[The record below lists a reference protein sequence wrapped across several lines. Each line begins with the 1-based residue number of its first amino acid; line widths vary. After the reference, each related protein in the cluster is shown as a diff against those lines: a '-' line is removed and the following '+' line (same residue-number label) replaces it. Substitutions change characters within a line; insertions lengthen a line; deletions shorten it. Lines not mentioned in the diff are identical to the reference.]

1 MKTDEKI
8 IETLNLS
15 KHPEGGYFRQT
26 YRSDFIVQPQKG
38 SYTRSCATH
47 IYYFLQRGMY
57 SKFHKVKHDEIWNLY
72 AGEGVK
78 LHVYDDKNNKADEII
93 LSKQNFDFHS
103 VVRGNLWQ
111 AAEPIGDYVL
121 VGCTVA
127 PGWEL
132 EDEAYLSDHQE
143 IIDQLVKLRP
153 DLKRLI

>member
-1 MKTDEKI
+1 
-8 IETLNLS
+8 
-15 KHPEGGYFRQT
+15 
-26 YRSDFIVQPQKG
+26 
-38 SYTRSCATH
+38 
-47 IYYFLQRGMY
+47 MY

-153 DLKRLI
+153 NLKRLI

>member
-1 MKTDEKI
+1 MKAHEKI
-8 IETLNLS
+8 IEKLNLS
-15 KHPEGGYFRQT
+15 EHPEGGYFRQT
-26 YRSDFIVQPQKG
+26 YKSGFIVQPQKE
-38 SYTRSCATH
+38 SYTRSSATH
-47 IYYFLQRGMY
+47 IYYYLQRGMY

-72 AGEGVK
+72 DGEGVK

-93 LSKQNFDFHS
+93 LSKQDFDFHR

-143 IIDQLVKLRP
+143 IIDKLIKLRP

>member
-1 MKTDEKI
+1 MEVYEKI
-8 IETLNLS
+8 IEILNLS

-26 YRSDFIVQPQKG
+26 YKSGFIVKPEKE

-47 IYYFLQRGMY
+47 IYYYLQRGMY

-72 AGEGVK
+72 DGEGVK
-78 LHVYDDKNNKADEII
+78 LHLYDDKNNRADEKI
-93 LSKQNFDFHS
+93 LSKRDFDFHT
-103 VVRGNLWQ
+103 VVRGDLWQ

-132 EDEAYLSDHQE
+132 EDEAYLCDRADV
-143 IIDQLVKLRP
+143 IDRLVELRP
-153 DLKRLI
+153 DLQRLI